1 MISKWI
7 FTAIVAAFAVQRLA
21 ELVVSR
27 RHERTILARGGRE
40 HGAGHFRAMQLLH
53 GSWLIA
59 MTAEVWLLDRPFFW
73 PLAIAGGIAAL
84 AGQSL
89 RYAAILTLGQ
99 RWTVRVLT
107 LPGEPPIERGIYR
120 YVRHPNYV
128 GIILE
133 MAGLPLIHTAWLTAI
148 VYSLLNGWMLRTRIK
163 VEEQALAEDN
173 QYDQSFASRPRF
185 LPIGSREPP
194 A

>member
-1 MISKWI
+1 MMSKWI
-7 FTAIVAAFAVQRLA
+7 FTAIVAAFALQRLA
-21 ELVVSR
+21 ELFISR
-27 RHERTILARGGRE
+27 RHVQAILARGGRE

-53 GSWLIA
+53 GTWLVA
-59 MTAEVWLLDRPFFW
+59 MVAEVWLLDRPFYW
-73 PLAIAGGIAAL
+73 PLAILAGAAAF

-133 MAGLPLIHTAWLTAI
+133 MAGLPLMHTAWLTAV
-148 VYSLLNGWMLRTRIK
+148 VYSLLNAAMLWTRIRA
-163 VEEQALAEDN
+163 EERALAEDN
-173 QYDQSFASRPRF
+173 QYDDTFAQRPRF
-185 LPIGSREPP
+185 LPVGDRRRGE
-194 A
+194 